1 MVSKSITQAAWTDF
15 DSTAELRIL
24 FSGGIES
31 AVLMGEAVRAG
42 LNPIPVY
49 VSTGARWEN
58 AELEA
63 AKNYLESLD
72 VGLSDKMVIRESIS
86 GKIKDHWAYNG
97 MSYPLAEEDVLSL
110 KIPQR
115 NETLLREAVSFGSD
129 DHDLI
134 LTIGTTADNPFN
146 DGNRQFFDNMA
157 TALSV
162 ERGERVTILTPLTGL
177 KKSDV
182 IHRGK
187 SFPLGL
193 TLSCVAPRDGAACG
207 DCIKCGSRAAA
218 FSEAGVIDKYKK
230 EEVNEY

>member
-1 MVSKSITQAAWTDF
+1 
-15 DSTAELRIL
+15 
-24 FSGGIES
+24 
-31 AVLMGEAVRAG
+31 
-42 LNPIPVY
+42 
-49 VSTGARWEN
+49 
-58 AELEA
+58 
-63 AKNYLESLD
+63 
-72 VGLSDKMVIRESIS
+72 
-86 GKIKDHWAYNG
+86 
-97 MSYPLAEEDVLSL
+97 
-110 KIPQR
+110 
-115 NETLLREAVSFGSD
+115 
-129 DHDLI
+129 
-134 LTIGTTADNPFN
+134 
-146 DGNRQFFDNMA
+146 MA